1 MGLFSWTR
9 RRVDVAPGCD
19 AAGVDGVRRA
29 DDGKVRAVWHGVVIA
44 ESEDTV
50 LVGRKHY
57 FPPEDVSHEYLEA
70 STEQSDC
77 YWKGTAAYYDVVVN
91 GERRA
96 GAAWHYPQ
104 PLEKAANLKDRIAFW
119 RGVKVEGG

>member
-9 RRVDVAPGCD
+9 RSVDVAPGCD
-19 AAGVDGVRRA
+19 AAGHDGVRRA
-29 DDGKVRAVWHGVVIA
+29 DEGKVRAVWSGVVIA

-57 FPPEDVSHEYLEA
+57 FPPDDVRHEYLEA
-70 STEQSDC
+70 SAEESVC
-77 YWKGTAAYYDVVVN
+77 YWKGTASYYDVVVD
-91 GERRA
+91 GKRRE
-96 GAAWHYPQ
+96 GAAWRYPQ